1 MNFYQGLGIGLVIG
15 FLLSGAVL
23 LPYIIKIKR
32 ESEDTYSY
40 YQVYSKVLIEKIHK
54 LGGKI

>member
-1 MNFYQGLGIGLVIG
+1 MNFSQGLGIGLVVG
-15 FLLSGAVL
+15 FLISGAIL

-40 YQVYSKVLIEKIHK
+40 YQIYSKVLIEKIHK
-54 LGGKI
+54 LGGEI